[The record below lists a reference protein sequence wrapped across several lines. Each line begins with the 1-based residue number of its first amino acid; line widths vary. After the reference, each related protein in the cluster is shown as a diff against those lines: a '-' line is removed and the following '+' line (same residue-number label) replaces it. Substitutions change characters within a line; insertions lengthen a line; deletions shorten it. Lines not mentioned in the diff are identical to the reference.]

1 MKRSLSWFC
10 QDGSRTDG
18 GEGRMSRRQLLQA
31 AGVAAAGSSLM
42 GRQALAAAGDPPLR
56 LVCWPLMNGAEARFF
71 YPGGF
76 DATVLSTVTEPLRKY
91 ASLVTFIKNINIAGS
106 DNHFAT
112 RVTYSGGSVQR
123 YDSPDPGV
131 KSVDQLIG
139 DSIAMSGTPTPL
151 HSLHLGV
158 IPADSINYYMGSHSK
173 MFYAPK
179 PVDYEA
185 NPVTAY
191 DRLLANST
199 TMPPKPGADF
209 TADSLAIV
217 NAEMNELEARM
228 PGAVS
233 EINKLNLHRD
243 ALKTLQPT
251 TMPPTMPPTMTGPI
265 ATVEKLRP
273 TLQGKPAD
281 AYKYSLFS
289 DVFDAQID
297 IMARILVGGMT
308 RVATLQAGSA
318 DNDLIVPVGRGYPH
332 HVTSHGDQTIFASL
346 QNWYYTKM
354 ARLLLALDVPDPLA
368 PGSTVLDN
376 TVIVIIAECL
386 PYTHSSNGVPA
397 MLVGK
402 LGGKIKPGKVIDVGG
417 ATNRTL
423 MSTVLKCFGVA
434 PAHFGTNVISSVL
447 A

>member
-1 MKRSLSWFC
+1 V
-10 QDGSRTDG
+10 T
-18 GEGRMSRRQLLQA
+18 RRQLLQA
-31 AGVAAAGSSLM
+31 AGGAAAGSSLI
-42 GRQALAAAGDPPLR
+42 GRGALAADAGPPLR
-56 LVCWPLMNGAEARFF
+56 LVCWPMMNGVDAKFF

-76 DATVLSTVTEPLRKY
+76 DATVLSMVTEPLRKY

-112 RVTYSGGSVQR
+112 RVTYSGGSVQN

-139 DSIAMSGTPTPL
+139 DAIAMSSAKTQL
-151 HSLHLGV
+151 HSLHLGA
-158 IPADSINYYMGSHSK
+158 IPADSIQYYMGSHSK
-173 MFYAPK
+173 MFYAPT

-191 DRLLANST
+191 DRLLANTT

-217 NAEMNELEARM
+217 NAEMDDLQARM

-233 EINKLNLHRD
+233 EINKLNQHRD
-243 ALKTLQPT
+243 SLKTLQPT
-251 TMPPTMPPTMTGPI
+251 SMPPVMMPPTMMGPI
-265 ATVEKLRP
+265 TTVEKLRP
-273 TLQGKPAD
+273 TLQGKPSD
-281 AYKYSLFS
+281 AYKYALFS
-289 DVFDAQID
+289 DIFDAQID
-297 IMARILVGGMT
+297 IMARILVSGMS

-318 DNDLIVPVGRGYPH
+318 DNDLIVPVNSGYPH
-332 HVTSHGDQTIFASL
+332 HVTSHGDQTLFASL
-346 QNWYYTKM
+346 VTWYYTKI
-354 ARLLLALDVPDPLA
+354 ARLLAALDVPDPLA

-376 TVIVIIAECL
+376 TVVAIIAECL

-397 MLVGK
+397 MFIGK
-402 LGGKIKPGKVIDVGG
+402 LGGKLKPGNVIDVGG
-417 ATNRTL
+417 ATNRTM

>member
-1 MKRSLSWFC
+1 MSWPQ
-10 QDGSRTDG
+10 QDGLRKGPG
-18 GEGRMSRRQLLQA
+18 GVSRRQWLQA
-31 AGVAAAGSSLM
+31 AG
-42 GRQALAAAGDPPLR
+42 LAAAGTALFGRNATAASAEPPLR
-56 LVCWPLMNGAEARFF
+56 LVCWPLMNGAEAKFF

-112 RVTYSGGSVQR
+112 RVTYSGGSVQN
-123 YDSPDPGV
+123 YDSPDPNV

-139 DSIAMSGTPTPL
+139 DSIAMSGAPTPL

-191 DRLLANST
+191 DRLLANAT
-199 TMPPKPGADF
+199 TPPPKTGGDF

-233 EINKLNLHRD
+233 EINKVNLHRD
-243 ALKTLQPT
+243 ALKGLQPT
-251 TMPPTMPPTMTGPI
+251 TMPPIMMPPVMTGPL

-273 TLQGKPAD
+273 TLQGKPSD

-297 IMARILVGGMT
+297 IMARILVSGIT

-354 ARLLLALDVPDPLA
+354 ARLLSALDVPDPLA
-368 PGSTVLDN
+368 PGATVLDN
-376 TVIVIIAECL
+376 TVIVVIAECL

-402 LGGKIKPGKVIDVGG
+402 LAGKIKTGNVHDVGG